1 MPLHPSRHRAG
12 HPCLQRAF
20 LRLDMRR
27 YVYHNKRFK
36 VVILTTTGRI
46 LTKEYAAINGGA
58 ARKKALLPNEVE
70 RILAVEE
77 IHEHNQPK

>member
-1 MPLHPSRHRAG
+1 MK
-12 HPCLQRAF
+12 
-20 LRLDMRR
+20 R

-46 LTKEYAAINGGA
+46 LAKEYAATNGGS
-58 ARKKALLPNEVE
+58 ARKKALMPNGVE

-77 IHEHNQPK
+77 IHEPQQK

>member
-1 MPLHPSRHRAG
+1 
-12 HPCLQRAF
+12 
-20 LRLDMRR
+20 MRR

-46 LTKEYAAINGGA
+46 LTKEYRAINGGA
-58 ARKKALLPNEVE
+58 ARKKALLPNDVE

>member
-1 MPLHPSRHRAG
+1 
-12 HPCLQRAF
+12 
-20 LRLDMRR
+20 
-27 YVYHNKRFK
+27 VYHNKRFK

-58 ARKKALLPNEVE
+58 ARKKALMPNGVE

-77 IHEHNQPK
+77 IHEQHQPK

>member
-1 MPLHPSRHRAG
+1 MK
-12 HPCLQRAF
+12 
-20 LRLDMRR
+20 R
-27 YVYHNKRFK
+27 YVYENKRYK

-46 LTKEYAAINGGA
+46 LSKEYAAINGGA

-77 IHEHNQPK
+77 IHEHQPK